1 MRLNSISVH
10 DFRGIHEQS
19 LQFDGKNVIIFGING
34 AGKSSIL
41 RAINL
46 LFAPIVSRLSGRRTS
61 AESLLSAD
69 DVSYQAKQCK
79 LAFQC
84 KLADNLVEYS
94 RTAQVHN
101 GKVVGKRN
109 PPTEFCDVF
118 NRLYGEENGIGRMP
132 VFVNYGVHRLVL
144 DIPLRIR
151 QHHAFTQLSAL
162 DKAIESKIDFR
173 TFFEWFRYQEDLE
186 NEQKIKLWN
195 KRYQDK
201 ALQAVRTA
209 IYGIMDGTEHLRIE
223 RRPLSMKLDKNG
235 IPLSINQLSD
245 GEKGALT
252 LFGDLSRRLALAN
265 PQLENPC
272 EGEGV
277 VLIDEID
284 LHLHPSWQRQIV
296 PALKRTFPHVQ
307 FIITTHSPQVLGE
320 IDDTF
325 QIYQITRKQN
335 DISVQQISRLDG
347 WNSNEILEQLM
358 NTSSQNDMVR
368 QEFHEVFVA
377 IKARDY
383 VSAESKLKKLKQCVY
398 QENPALVRAETLL
411 QLGMYHHDKD

>member
-69 DVSYQAKQCK
+69 DVSYRAKQCK

-101 GKVVGKRN
+101 GKVVCKRN

-118 NRLYGEENGIGRMP
+118 NRLYGEESGVGRMP

-144 DIPLRIR
+144 DIPLRIK

-201 ALQAVRTA
+201 ALRAVRTA

-223 RRPLSMKLDKNG
+223 RRPLSMKLNKNG

-307 FIITTHSPQVLGE
+307 FIITTNSPQVLGE

-335 DISVQQISRLDG
+335 DISAQQISRL
-347 WNSNEILEQLM
+347 S
-358 NTSSQNDMVR
+358 
-368 QEFHEVFVA
+368 
-377 IKARDY
+377 
-383 VSAESKLKKLKQCVY
+383 
-398 QENPALVRAETLL
+398 
-411 QLGMYHHDKD
+411 

>member
-1 MRLNSISVH
+1 M
-10 DFRGIHEQS
+10 
-19 LQFDGKNVIIFGING
+19 
-34 AGKSSIL
+34 
-41 RAINL
+41 
-46 LFAPIVSRLSGRRTS
+46 
-61 AESLLSAD
+61 
-69 DVSYQAKQCK
+69 
-79 LAFQC
+79 
-84 KLADNLVEYS
+84 
-94 RTAQVHN
+94 
-101 GKVVGKRN
+101 
-109 PPTEFCDVF
+109 
-118 NRLYGEENGIGRMP
+118 
-132 VFVNYGVHRLVL
+132 

-265 PQLENPC
+265 PRLENPC

-284 LHLHPSWQRQIV
+284 LHLHPSWQRQII

-307 FIITTHSPQVLGE
+307 FIITTNSPQVLGE

-335 DISVQQISRLDG
+335 DISVQQISRL
-347 WNSNEILEQLM
+347 
-358 NTSSQNDMVR
+358 
-368 QEFHEVFVA
+368 
-377 IKARDY
+377 ARP
-383 VSAESKLKKLKQCVY
+383 LKS
-398 QENPALVRAETLL
+398 PLL
-411 QLGMYHHDKD
+411 